1 MIRVNELNKFFFLI
15 TLNGFYMNWIT
26 ILGLIAA
33 SCTTI
38 AFLPQVIKTIK
49 SKHTHDISML
59 MYIILTTGVSLWLVY
74 GVLIRDLP
82 LILANGITFVF
93 AATVLI
99 LKIIHG

>member
-1 MIRVNELNKFFFLI
+1 
-15 TLNGFYMNWIT
+15 MNWII

-49 SKHTHDISML
+49 SKHTQDISLM

-74 GVLIRDLP
+74 GLLIQDLP
-82 LILANGITFVF
+82 LILANGITLLF
-93 AATVLI
+93 AVTVLI